1 MQTISKIDRQVLL
14 SARQVRRTIL
24 HMTGQKR
31 KTPGPA
37 ACRHIVESWAALPEV
52 LMIGGGR
59 VTRARKLGLHRHE
72 GAMEICYIARGRYVW
87 RVGRERHELTG
98 GDVYVTW
105 PDEPHGGVG
114 DVMQTG
120 RLYWVILA
128 LPDRCPKGYLGLPAA
143 EARALH
149 RGLRSIRPRRF
160 SGPAEIEDGFE
171 RLLSAGTAA
180 RENPDHMNM
189 LRCRVALVSLLDRI
203 IQAAEARGHE
213 AEPSEPIER
222 AVSIMRRRLADPI
235 SLAGLAEA
243 VGYSLS
249 HFKSRFRDEM
259 GIGPGQYY
267 LQLRIDEALRR
278 LRDEDISLARLAGQL
293 GFSSGQ
299 YLSTCVKRL
308 TGRSPS
314 QHRGQS

>member
-1 MQTISKIDRQVLL
+1 
-14 SARQVRRTIL
+14 
-24 HMTGQKR
+24 MTGQKR
-31 KTPGPA
+31 KSPPPSP
-37 ACRHIVESWAALPEV
+37 CRHVVENWPALPEV

-59 VTRARKLGLHRHE
+59 VTRARRLGLHRHE
-72 GAMEICYIARGRYVW
+72 GAMEICYIARGRYIW

-98 GDVYVTW
+98 GDVYITW

-149 RGLRSIRPRRF
+149 RGLGRIRPRRF
-160 SGPAEIEDGFE
+160 SGPPQIEDGFE
-171 RLLSAGTAA
+171 RLLSAGAAA
-180 RENPDHMNM
+180 REDPDHMNM

-203 IQAAEARGHE
+203 IRAADARNGAKAPSGPIRQAVAIMGRDL
-213 AEPSEPIER
+213 AEPVTLAE
-222 AVSIMRRRLADPI
+222 LAD
-235 SLAGLAEA
+235 A

-249 HFKSRFRDEM
+249 HFKCRFRDEM

-278 LRDEDISLARLAGQL
+278 LRGQDVSLAALAEQL

-314 QHRGQS
+314 QHRART

>member
-1 MQTISKIDRQVLL
+1 
-14 SARQVRRTIL
+14 
-24 HMTGQKR
+24 
-31 KTPGPA
+31 
-37 ACRHIVESWAALPEV
+37 VENWPALPEV

-59 VTRARKLGLHRHE
+59 VTRARRLGLHRHE
-72 GAMEICYIARGRYVW
+72 GAMEICYIARGRYIW

-98 GDVYVTW
+98 GDVYITW

-149 RGLRSIRPRRF
+149 RGLGRIRPRRF
-160 SGPAEIEDGFE
+160 SGPPQIEDGFE
-171 RLLSAGTAA
+171 RLLSAGAAA
-180 RENPDHMNM
+180 REDPDHMNM

-203 IQAAEARGHE
+203 IRAADARNGAKAPSGPIRQAVAIMGRDL
-213 AEPSEPIER
+213 AEPVTLAE
-222 AVSIMRRRLADPI
+222 LAD
-235 SLAGLAEA
+235 A

-249 HFKSRFRDEM
+249 HFKCRFRDEM

-278 LRDEDISLARLAGQL
+278 LRGQDVSLAALAEQL

-314 QHRGQS
+314 QHRART